1 MEENNLTQ
9 RLRGRAAYLRNNWEE
24 KSPGLMEAA
33 ACEIER
39 LQRMNAPKPRT
50 LGDILREIKSRIMRP
65 NDGAKPQPKAVGS

>member
-9 RLRGRAAYLRNNWEE
+9 RLRGRAAYLRNNGEE

-33 ACEIER
+33 ACEIE
-39 LQRMNAPKPRT
+39 RMNAPKPRT

-65 NDGAKPQPKAVGS
+65 NARVSGGAV